1 MATLKEMAD
10 AIALKRGGTA
20 VSAGSGAARAIGQ
33 ATATS
38 PQPEPD
44 KPKTLAEMAAD
55 ISVRRGQSTGGSG
68 GGMSKGL
75 DREVV
80 ELAIMNAAH
89 NYKIEESSPVQHSYT
104 AIPVILKE
112 EAYRH
117 LCIAFKG
124 VSDEH
129 RMQLLI
135 KALK

>member
-1 MATLKEMAD
+1 MAD

-68 GGMSKGL
+68 RGMTKGL

-80 ELAIMNAAH
+80 AKFGKSVSSAARQGVEQLQHGIETTRAALREL
-89 NYKIEESSPVQHSYT
+89 
-104 AIPVILKE
+104 
-112 EAYRH
+112 RH
-117 LCIAFKG
+117 
-124 VSDEH
+124 
-129 RMQLLI
+129 
-135 KALK
+135 